1 MRSSAARPLR
11 FLFVGGITFVLQ
23 YGLLKLFEAPGLSP
37 VVAYGLALAV
47 AVQFNFIVSQLLV
60 WPDRP
65 VRITFGDVFRRW
77 LSFLAMIALSLVINF
92 VGFAL
97 AQPFMP
103 DLAATV
109 VAVAASTVVKY
120 LSLDRYTFTKTNRL
134 FKPN

>member
-109 VAVAASTVVKY
+109 VAVAASTVIKY